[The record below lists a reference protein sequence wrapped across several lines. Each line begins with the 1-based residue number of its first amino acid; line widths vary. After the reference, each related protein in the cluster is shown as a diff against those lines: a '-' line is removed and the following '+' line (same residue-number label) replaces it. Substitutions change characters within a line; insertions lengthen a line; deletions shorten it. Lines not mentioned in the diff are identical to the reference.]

1 LTVTERS
8 ADILCVHE
16 QPGYVELGRHRVVR
30 RQSRSGVAVLSTGGP
45 SLIRFYSSLVALVLG
60 LSATTVGIAK
70 QISDTPTD
78 DLLGPLSVAPR
89 FHAPFSARATTI
101 VLQRT
106 QDGPLER
113 TTTARYYR
121 DSNGR
126 VRIEYTPVVQS
137 GQSSPI
143 AVVVPNPYA
152 PKERLFMI
160 DEAAKTI
167 ELTDYEFFRRFFF
180 GPRVFSIPTAPKRFT
195 SFPTL
200 DVGNGPGSL
209 EDLGNRT
216 IEGLAVT
223 GKRLSDSVRV
233 TERWESSTLG
243 LVIQGHHT
251 DGSVHI
257 EYFLSNVQRTE
268 PPARLFVLPPAYR
281 YVAEWKLGFE
291 GAEAELRRLKT
302 Q

>member
-1 LTVTERS
+1 M
-8 ADILCVHE
+8 
-16 QPGYVELGRHRVVR
+16 
-30 RQSRSGVAVLSTGGP
+30 
-45 SLIRFYSSLVALVLG
+45 IRFYSSLVALVLG

-167 ELTDYEFFRRFFF
+167 ELTDYEFFRRLFF
-180 GPRVFSIPTAPKRFT
+180 GPRAFSIPTAPKRFT

-223 GKRLSDSVRV
+223 GKRLSDSVQV

-243 LVIQGHHT
+243 LVILGHHT
-251 DGSVHI
+251 DDSVHI

-268 PPARLFVLPPAYR
+268 PPARLFVLPPDYR
-281 YVAEWKLGFE
+281 YVAECKLGFE
-291 GAEAELRRLKT
+291 GAEAKLRRLKT